1 MTQRNPMNERYQGEA
16 PKGQTKKSASSMK
29 PKTKAASSVY
39 VRPAEKT
46 PQEKKAIRRE
56 QRQKQRELDSKYYN
70 PPTQEYKNL
79 RLLWWVCSFRS
90 GSPTCPASSGGAS
103 FPRTP

>member
-1 MTQRNPMNERYQGEA
+1 MSQRNPMNERYQGEA

-56 QRQKQRELDSKYYN
+56 QRQKQRELDRTVDALRQRFGKQSVMFANTVRKNEKSK
-70 PPTQEYKNL
+70 EEKK
-79 RLLWWVCSFRS
+79 S
-90 GSPTCPASSGGAS
+90 
-103 FPRTP
+103 